1 MTYYQMRV
9 YEKIQSL
16 LWLADAVYKQPLRRH
31 CDVMRSER
39 RCVGKC
45 GVPPR
50 SLSVSNV
57 PFISGSVNFCVNPG
71 VAISYPGSG
80 EHFFILLTPSL
91 REE

>member
-1 MTYYQMRV
+1 M
-9 YEKIQSL
+9 
-16 LWLADAVYKQPLRRH
+16 
-31 CDVMRSER
+31 
-39 RCVGKC
+39 
-45 GVPPR
+45 
-50 SLSVSNV
+50 SNV